1 VKPPLFA
8 DQFLHV
14 VLLATILSAFFAL
27 LWRDEAKARRRFFSR
42 MWTAIV
48 GGSLAVAWAMSFVG
62 GR

>member
-1 VKPPLFA
+1 MTAPLFA
-8 DQFLHV
+8 DHFFHLV
-14 VLLATILSAFFAL
+14 ILGTIVSAFFAL
-27 LWRDEAKARRRFFSR
+27 LWRDQARGRRRFFAS

>member
-1 VKPPLFA
+1 MIGHPFA
-8 DQFLHV
+8 DHFFHL
-14 VLLATILSAFFAL
+14 VLLGTIVSAFSAL
-27 LWRDEAKARRRFFSR
+27 LWRDEAPARRRFFAR